1 MFEPT
6 TLSVY
11 TAATPVFLAI
21 VADPGLSR
29 ILAFLRWAWELV
41 SRDR

>member
-21 VADPGLSR
+21 VADPGEAGFSLFCVG
-29 ILAFLRWAWELV
+29 LGN
-41 SRDR
+41 